1 MNLQVDFMLDTER
14 RSGSTVSQKFVIR
27 LAACIIPVI
36 VLGLF
41 VILVATHQSSKRA
54 RNVVEQ
60 EKIQIDP
67 EYKKVVNLEKEYK
80 SVRDLKVAIRGWGD
94 SRLDAYRLLRGLQRA
109 APQTIQLT
117 QWMLNEKVEAVGA
130 VFGRTTVIYMK
141 GKVAGEHPEA
151 DVQLLYQALKSE
163 PPFPDIMAQVK
174 VKRFAASEALNEQGG
189 RVFDIECS
197 LKPRLLVQ
205 PASPASKHVER

>member
-27 LAACIIPVI
+27 LAAFIIPVI

-41 VILVATHQSSKRA
+41 AVLIVTYYSSKRD
-54 RNVVEQ
+54 RNDVEQ

-67 EYKKVVNLEKEYK
+67 EYKKVVNLEKEYN
-80 SVRDLKVAIRGWGD
+80 SVRDLKAAIQGWSD

-117 QWMLNEKVEAVGA
+117 QWIFDEKVEKVAT
-130 VFGRTTVIYMK
+130 VFGRTAGIYMK
-141 GKVAGEHPEA
+141 GKVAGERPEA
-151 DVQLLYQALKSE
+151 DVQRLYQALKSE
-163 PPFPDIMAQVK
+163 PPFPDVMAQVE
-174 VKRFAASEALNEQGG
+174 VKRFAASEALDEQGG
-189 RVFDIECS
+189 RVFDIECM

-205 PASPASKHVER
+205 PASPVSKPR

>member
-27 LAACIIPVI
+27 LAAFIIPVI
-36 VLGLF
+36 ALGL
-41 VILVATHQSSKRA
+41 LVVLIVTCRSSKRD

-60 EKIQIDP
+60 EKMQIDP
-67 EYKKVVNLEKEYK
+67 EYKKVLDIEKEFK
-80 SVRDLKVAIRGWGD
+80 NVRDLKAAVQGWSD

-117 QWMLNEKVEAVGA
+117 QLGFNEKVEAVGA
-130 VFGRTTVIYMK
+130 VFGRTAGIYMK
-141 GKVAGEHPEA
+141 GKVVGEHPEA
-151 DVQLLYQALKSE
+151 DVQFLYQALKSE
-163 PPFPDIMAQVK
+163 PPFSNLMAQVE
-174 VKRFAASEALNEQGG
+174 VKRFAASEALDEQGG
-189 RVFDIECS
+189 RVFDIECM

-205 PASPASKHVER
+205 PARPVSGTK

>member
-14 RSGSTVSQKFVIR
+14 RSGSSVSQKFVIR
-27 LAACIIPVI
+27 LAVFSVPVV

-41 VILVATHQSSKRA
+41 TVLIVAYQSSKRD
-54 RNVVEQ
+54 RNLVEQ

-67 EYKKVVNLEKEYK
+67 EYKKVVNLAKEYND
-80 SVRDLKVAIRGWGD
+80 VRDLKTAIQGWAD

-117 QWMLNEKVEAVGA
+117 QWILSEKVEAVGTG
-130 VFGRTTVIYMK
+130 VGRTAGISMK

-151 DVQLLYQALKSE
+151 DVQRLYQALKSD
-163 PPFPDIMAQVK
+163 PPFPDIMAQVE
-174 VKRFAASEALNEQGG
+174 VKRFAASEALDEQGG
-189 RVFDIECS
+189 RVFEIECM

-205 PASPASKHVER
+205 PARPAAKPK

>member
-27 LAACIIPVI
+27 LAAFIIPVI

-41 VILVATHQSSKRA
+41 VVLIFTYQSSKRD
-54 RNVVEQ
+54 RNLVEQ

-67 EYKKVVNLEKEYK
+67 EYKKVLNLERELKN
-80 SVRDLKVAIRGWGD
+80 VQDLKTAIQGWSD
-94 SRLDAYRLLRGLQRA
+94 SRLDAYRLLRGLQSAVPR
-109 APQTIQLT
+109 TIQLT
-117 QWMLNEKVEAVGA
+117 QWILNEKVEAVGT
-130 VFGRTTVIYMK
+130 VFGRTAGIYMK
-141 GKVAGEHPEA
+141 GKVAGERPAA

-163 PPFPDIMAQVK
+163 PPFPDIMAQIE
-174 VKRFAASEALNEQGG
+174 VKRFAASEALDEQGG
-189 RVFDIECS
+189 RVFDIECM

-205 PASPASKHVER
+205 PVSPASKPK

>member
-14 RSGSTVSQKFVIR
+14 RSGSSVSQKFVIR
-27 LAACIIPVI
+27 LAAFVIPVV

-41 VILVATHQSSKRA
+41 LVLIVTYQSSKRD

-67 EYKKVVNLEKEYK
+67 EYKKVVNLEKEYNN
-80 SVRDLKVAIRGWGD
+80 VRGLKTAIQGWRD

-117 QWMLNEKVEAVGA
+117 QWALNEKVEAVGA
-130 VFGRTTVIYMK
+130 VFGRTAGIYMK
-141 GKVAGEHPEA
+141 GKVAGEQPEA
-151 DVQLLYQALKSE
+151 DVQRLYHALQSE
-163 PPFPDIMAQVK
+163 PPFPDIMEQVE
-174 VKRFAASEALNEQGG
+174 VKRFAASEALDEQGG
-189 RVFDIECS
+189 RVFDIECI
-197 LKPRLLVQ
+197 LKPRLLV
-205 PASPASKHVER
+205 PPPSPASKPK